1 MVTQVFE
8 IHKELIEQS
17 KRGDRKSQYQ
27 LYSFY
32 AKAMFNLC
40 HRMLNSIPEAEDVLQ
55 DSFCDVFENLHTFR
69 YESSFGSW
77 LKRLVINRCIN
88 HLKKRKVSLVHHE
101 DMASFDDA
109 EDDPEDEDEI
119 RYEVLKIHQAMQQLP
134 EGYRIIFS
142 LYLIEGYDHT
152 EISEILGISESTSKS
167 QFLRAKGKI
176 REILKIPAL

>member
-1 MVTQVFE
+1 MVPQSFE

-17 KRGDRKSQYQ
+17 KRSDRKSQYQ

-32 AKAMFNLC
+32 AKAMFNVC
-40 HRMLNSIPEAEDVLQ
+40 VRMLNSVQEAEDVLQ
-55 DSFCDVFENLHTFR
+55 DSFCDAFENLSSFR

-77 LKRLVINRCIN
+77 MKRLVINNCIN
-88 HLKKRKVSLVHHE
+88 HLKKKRAILVHHD
-101 DMASFDDA
+101 DMTMFD
-109 EDDPEDEDEI
+109 EPEDSPENEEEI
-119 RYEVLKIHQAMQQLP
+119 LFEVKKIYQAMQQLP
-134 EGYRIIFS
+134 EGYRVVFS

-176 REILKIPAL
+176 REILKVPAL

>member
-1 MVTQVFE
+1 MVTQSFE

-32 AKAMFNLC
+32 AKAMFNIC
-40 HRMLNSIPEAEDVLQ
+40 VRMLNSVEEAEDVLQ
-55 DSFCDVFENLHTFR
+55 DAFCDAFGNLGSFR
-69 YESSFGSW
+69 YESTFGAW
-77 LKRLVINRCIN
+77 LKRLVINHCIN
-88 HLKKRKVSLVHHE
+88 HIKKKKINLVHHD
-101 DMASFDDA
+101 DMAMFDEPEETESTR
-109 EDDPEDEDEI
+109 EDLEF
-119 RYEVLKIHQAMQQLP
+119 EVKKIHEAMLLLP
-134 EGYRIIFS
+134 EGYRVIFS

-176 REILKIPAL
+176 REILNVPAL

>member
-1 MVTQVFE
+1 LVTHSFE

-17 KRGDRKSQYQ
+17 KKGDRKSQYQ

-32 AKAMFNLC
+32 AKAMFNIGV
-40 HRMLNSIPEAEDVLQ
+40 RMLNSVQEAEDVLQ
-55 DSFCDVFENLHTFR
+55 DAFCDAFGNLSSFR

-77 LKRLVINRCIN
+77 LKRLVINHCIN
-88 HLKKRKVSLVHHE
+88 HLKKKRVNLVHHD
-101 DMASFDDA
+101 DMAMFDA
-109 EDDPEDEDEI
+109 PEEFPEHEEEI
-119 RYEVLKIHQAMQQLP
+119 QYEVKKIHQAMQQLP

-176 REILKIPAL
+176 REILKVPAL